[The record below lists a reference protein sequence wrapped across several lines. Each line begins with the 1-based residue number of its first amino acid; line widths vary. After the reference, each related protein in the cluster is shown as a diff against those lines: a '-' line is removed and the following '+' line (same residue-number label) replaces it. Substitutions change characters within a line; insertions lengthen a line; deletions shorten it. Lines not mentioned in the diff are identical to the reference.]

1 MALPS
6 EVTSVVKPVWTL
18 HAFPILLHAY
28 LNTCKKHTAV
38 FLVLLFTINGI
49 ILYLSFCS
57 LIFFFLSTMFP
68 YLHIH
73 LIHFLN

>member
-18 HAFPILLHAY
+18 HAFPILLHVY
-28 LNTCKKHTAV
+28 LNTSKKHIAV

-57 LIFFFLSTMFP
+57 LIFFLSTVFQ
-68 YLHIH
+68 YRHIH
-73 LIHFLN
+73 LIHLLN